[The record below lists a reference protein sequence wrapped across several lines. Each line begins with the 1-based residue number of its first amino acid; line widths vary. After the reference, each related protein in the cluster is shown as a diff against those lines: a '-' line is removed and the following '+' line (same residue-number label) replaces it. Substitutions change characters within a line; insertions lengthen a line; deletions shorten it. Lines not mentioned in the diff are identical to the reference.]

1 MRSTPSLSLIKS
13 RQSAHATENAD
24 GPLDILAVLRARMTA
39 WRIPELTK
47 VLSLGRRTLYDVV
60 DAGDLP
66 AIKVNT
72 GIRISPSDALA
83 WVEARTTGIRRLT
96 A

>member
-13 RQSAHATENAD
+13 RQSAPATENAD

-47 VLSLGRRTLYDVV
+47 LLSLGRRTLYDVV
-60 DAGDLP
+60 DSGDLP

>member
-1 MRSTPSLSLIKS
+1 MRSTPSFTLVKS
-13 RQSAHATENAD
+13 RQSALATENAD

-39 WRIPELTK
+39 WRIPELTTL
-47 VLSLGRRTLYDVV
+47 LSLGRRTLYDVV

-83 WVEARTTGIRRLT
+83 WVEARTTGVRRLT

>member
-1 MRSTPSLSLIKS
+1 
-13 RQSAHATENAD
+13 
-24 GPLDILAVLRARMTA
+24 MTA
-39 WRIPELTK
+39 WRIPELTEL
-47 VLSLGRRTLYDVV
+47 LSLGRRTLYDVV

>member
-1 MRSTPSLSLIKS
+1 MRSTSSFSLIKG
-13 RQSAHATENAD
+13 RHIAPGTESADE
-24 GPLDILAVLRARMTA
+24 PLDILAVLRSRKTA
-39 WRIPELTK
+39 WRIPELTGL
-47 VLSLGRRTLYDVV
+47 LSLGRRTLYDVV

-66 AIKVNT
+66 AIKINT